1 MLPYGEVARLMRN
14 SDAFVLFSLYENMPC
29 VVLEALCCGLP
40 VITSDV
46 GGLKEVINQE
56 NGVLVRDYATR
67 TLTEAMINLYISYL
81 QFNRQKI
88 SADARSKFSYEM
100 IGKEINDAYE
110 EVLKKSSEK

>member
-1 MLPYGEVARLMRN
+1 MVGEVQGDLFQNILQLNLSANAIQFTGMLPYEEVARLMRN

-56 NGVLVRDYATR
+56 NGVLVCNTVP
-67 TLTEAMINLYISYL
+67 S
-81 QFNRQKI
+81 FNHQ
-88 SADARSKFSYEM
+88 
-100 IGKEINDAYE
+100 
-110 EVLKKSSEK
+110 